1 MAPALR
7 EEHAMN
13 TAASKIDV
21 RSDHPLTPGPYLDER
36 PALEVQARYK
46 GILIGTRFL
55 SEEMPAKRR
64 RRPQGLDPQTNYV
77 IGQSPRADAPAA
89 CELLGSTELP
99 LVSRWREGFLV
110 NVTPQMT
117 GDVAVGGKVYRLADY
132 LAGRGHNFTL
142 PANAQARIDC
152 GDMSFRLDHTTRAE
166 PLPKR
171 WVTWRWAEHKFTLAS
186 FLGLGL
192 FLLMIFTVPPEGM
205 SVSGDLMGMSRT
217 IIPFTIKAPE
227 PEKLPEILTNRT
239 DKGPGE
245 AGGAHIGESGKMGDP
260 NSKKPMGAY
269 SIAGDRKDTH
279 LGKAEAAADVL
290 NQGILGVLRST
301 QASKFADIFG
311 RDLAV
316 GDAQENILG
325 NLVGDQFAGG
335 WGTGGWGVTGTG
347 AGGGGMHLATIG
359 MGNFN
364 TLGRD
369 GYGHKPGIGGLG
381 PRTAHKLP
389 TITSGIT
396 TVRGSLDKEI
406 IRRVVRLHMNE
417 VKYCYD
423 QELVRKAGIEGRV
436 SIQFVISPM
445 GQVLSSVLQSS
456 TMGNV
461 SVEKCV
467 VDAVK
472 RWEFPKPVG
481 GGIAIVAYPFNFVA
495 GSGS

>member
-1 MAPALR
+1 
-7 EEHAMN
+7 MN
-13 TAASKIDV
+13 TAAARIEV
-21 RSDHPLTPGPYLDER
+21 RPDNPLTPGPYLDER

-55 SEEMPAKRR
+55 SDEIPAKRSR
-64 RRPQGLDPQTNYV
+64 TQQGLDPRTNYV
-77 IGQSPRADAPAA
+77 IGQSPHADAPAPW
-89 CELLGSTELP
+89 ELLGGTELP
-99 LVSRWREGFLV
+99 LVSRWGQGFLV

-132 LAGRGHNFTL
+132 LAGRGYNFTL
-142 PANAQARIDC
+142 PANARARIDC
-152 GDMSFRLDHTTRAE
+152 GAMSFHLDHTTRAE
-166 PLPKR
+166 PMPKR
-171 WVTWRWAEHKFTLAS
+171 WFHWRWAEHKFTLGS

-192 FLLMIFTVPPEGM
+192 FLLMIFAIPPEGA
-205 SVSGDLMGMSRT
+205 SVSSDFAGPSRPFV
-217 IIPFTIKAPE
+217 PFTISAPE
-227 PEKLPEILTNRT
+227 PEKAPEVLTNRP
-239 DKGPGE
+239 DKSPGE
-245 AGGAHIGESGKMGDP
+245 AGGAHVGDSGKMGDK
-260 NSKKPMGAY
+260 NSKKPTGAY
-269 SIAGDRKDTH
+269 SIKGEGKDMH

-290 NQGILGVLRST
+290 NQGILGVLRSA

-311 RDLAV
+311 RDSAV
-316 GDAQENILG
+316 GNAQENILG
-325 NLVGDQFAGG
+325 NLVGNEFANGYG
-335 WGTGGWGVTGTG
+335 VGGWGVTGTG

-359 MGNFN
+359 VGNFN

-369 GYGHKPGIGGLG
+369 GYGHDPGLGGLG
-381 PRTAHKLP
+381 TRTQVKIRGVG
-389 TITSGIT
+389 TGIV

-423 QELVRKAGIEGRV
+423 QELVRTSGLGGRV
-436 SIQFVISPM
+436 SVQFLIAGT
-445 GQVLSSVLQSS
+445 GQVINSFIQST
-456 TMGNV
+456 TMNNV
-461 SVEKCV
+461 RVEKCV